1 MLAPIAIFIFDR
13 PEHLKAMLATLQ
25 RCNLFAESPLYVFG
39 DGPSCAEHQPHIEAA
54 RAVARDMLG
63 DRATYVFSPD
73 NKGLARSIIDGVAQ
87 LTESHGQVIVIED
100 DLELH
105 PYFLTYINDALTRYV
120 EDDHVFQV
128 SGHCFDVPEFADRN
142 SAVVLPLTTTWGWG
156 TWARAWRQFEEIP
169 RGWEEL
175 QTDKGLR
182 RRFNLGG
189 TYDYTSMLSAFMAGR
204 NRSWGV
210 RFYWTVF
217 RAGGVSIFPPV
228 TLVRNCGMDGSGTHG
243 RGLFRRFE
251 SSGLTR
257 VISELQMP
265 AAEVVDTDL
274 NAVQRAVYRQNGGLR
289 GAAIDQIKRRV
300 QSWMAA
306 IA

>member
-13 PEHLKAMLATLQ
+13 PEHLKAMLTTLQ
-25 RCNLFAESPLYVFG
+25 LCDLFADSPLYVFG
-39 DGPSCAEHQPHIEAA
+39 DGPCCPEQRPNIEAA
-54 RAVARDMLG
+54 RATARSMLG

-87 LTESHGQVIVIED
+87 LTESHGRVIVIED
-100 DLELH
+100 DLDLH
-105 PYFLTYINDALTRYV
+105 PYFLTYMNDALSRYA
-120 EDDHVFQV
+120 DDDNVFQV
-128 SGHCFDVPEFADRN
+128 SGHCFDVPEFSDRN

-156 TWARAWRQFEEIP
+156 TWARAWSQFEEIP

-175 QTDKGLR
+175 QTDKDLR

-189 TYDYTSMLSAFMAGR
+189 TYDYTSMLRAFITGR

-243 RGLFRRFE
+243 RGLFRHFAVNAFVRDVPV
-251 SSGLTR
+251 L
-257 VISELQMP
+257 ELP
-265 AAEVVDTDL
+265 DPIVAAADL
-274 NAVQRAVYRQNGGLR
+274 EYIRKAIFKQNGGLKGR
-289 GAAIDQIKRRV
+289 LIDIVKKWFRR
-300 QSWMAA
+300 
-306 IA
+306 